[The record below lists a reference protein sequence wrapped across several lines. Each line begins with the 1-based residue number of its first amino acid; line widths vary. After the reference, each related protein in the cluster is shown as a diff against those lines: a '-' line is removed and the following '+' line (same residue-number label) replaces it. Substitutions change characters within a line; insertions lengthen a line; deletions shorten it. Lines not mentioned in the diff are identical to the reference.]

1 MASLSN
7 DNYNNNRCD
16 LWKFNNSLVQNEVYV
31 ENMKKLITEINTS
44 NEFIGHAQTKWEF
57 LKYES
62 RKFMIDYSKTA
73 AKIRKKN
80 NRAVI

>member
-1 MASLSN
+1 
-7 DNYNNNRCD
+7 
-16 LWKFNNSLVQNEVYV
+16 
-31 ENMKKLITEINTS
+31 MKKLITEINTS